1 MSIDFKPL
9 GKRITIQAKREDER
23 MSSGLFIPEGIRK
36 YDGRV
41 KVLAI
46 GDDPDI
52 KVKPGDTVVI
62 DLSYARNVFPDNNN
76 LFIMDYVN
84 VWGVVEDTE

>member
-1 MSIDFKPL
+1 MVNFKPL
-9 GKRITIQAKREDER
+9 GKRITIEAKRESEK
-23 MSSGLFIPEGIRK
+23 MASGLFIPEGIRK

-41 KVLAI
+41 KVVAV

-84 VWGVVEDTE
+84 VWGIAED